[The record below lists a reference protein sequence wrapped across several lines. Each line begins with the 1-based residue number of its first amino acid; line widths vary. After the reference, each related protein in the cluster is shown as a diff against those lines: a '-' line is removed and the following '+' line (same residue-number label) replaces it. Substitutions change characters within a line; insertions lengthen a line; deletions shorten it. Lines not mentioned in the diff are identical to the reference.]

1 MKYLINRKTKEH
13 KVLHRH
19 TEYATCDWSIVEAD
33 PEGWIKHEGNEC
45 PLPDDAMCDTKW
57 DDGIGAPT
65 RAAGDWKW
73 IDPAITHY
81 RPILAEKAQE
91 PEPIP
96 ATQYDPRSVSFNL
109 LDRLKSAH
117 DQAQQIP
124 FLEAELRR
132 ELAGMGYT
140 LGEIGVVEPANS
152 TAVVVEPEAAVET
165 PQDMSDWRNWRE
177 GDFLTVIQKRYGHK
191 FSIGQIVQIK
201 TISEGSICCADRSD
215 EWYLEDDEAR
225 WHSRP
230 AKGEK

>member
-1 MKYLINRKTKEH
+1 MRYIIDRKTNEH
-13 KVLHRH
+13 ER
-19 TEYATCDWSIVEAD
+19 YDGQNYDATRYRIVEAD
-33 PEGWIKHEGNEC
+33 SEGWIPHTGNLC
-45 PLPDDAMCDTKW
+45 PLPDDVLCDTKW
-57 DDGIGAPT
+57 DDGQGAP
-65 RAAGDWKW
+65 RMAAGHWKW
-73 IDPAITHY
+73 RDPSITHY
-81 RPILAEKAQE
+81 KPILAEKVQE
-91 PEPIP
+91 PD
-96 ATQYDPRSVSFNL
+96 YDPRSVSFNL